1 MSEPTW
7 LLRSVIAAIHDM
19 QIAEHGGAPGLR
31 DAGMLDSAVARP
43 ATLYGYGE
51 TDIFRL
57 ATAYAFSLVR
67 NHPFV
72 DGNKRSAF
80 LAAYVFLRINGYA
93 VVADEAGAATMT
105 LALAAGEITED
116 EFAAWLRANSIQT

>member
-7 LLRSVIAAIHDM
+7 LFRSVIAAVHDM

-80 LAAYVFLRINGYA
+80 LAAYVFLRINGYT
-93 VVADEAGAATMT
+93 VVANEASAATMT

-116 EFAAWLRANSIQT
+116 EFTAWLRANSIQT